1 MKNLEELRRLQEIH
15 APEQLKERTLAA
27 IEQGKEVIDMKQL
40 RRKTRRR
47 IATAVTGVAACFI
60 VAVNAS
66 PAFAL
71 GLADIPALGA
81 LARIVCV
88 RSDIYETADST
99 VTVSVPEVQ
108 GEQTD
113 RVNQLIDE
121 QVKAYEAK
129 AAADLAEYK
138 AAFLATGGTEEEF
151 AAKDIQVKVDYDVKY
166 QSDAVVSF
174 VLTGSQDWN
183 ANTVERH
190 YYNLRLTDGSV
201 ITLKDLLGE
210 NWVEEANTQIKH
222 QMDVHD
228 GASEMKYFT
237 AEEGGFQTVDENT
250 KFYLNEQGQPV
261 VVFDKFEVAPGA
273 MGEPEFTLDLTH

>member
-1 MKNLEELRRLQEIH
+1 MKHLHELSRLRDIP
-15 APEQLKERTLAA
+15 APAGLKERTLRM
-27 IEQGKEVIDMKQL
+27 IEQGKEGIDMRPY
-40 RRKTRRR
+40 RRKTGRR
-47 IATAVTGVAACFI
+47 IAAAAAAVCACFV

-66 PAFAL
+66 PALAL

-88 RSDIYETADST
+88 RCDVYETTDST

-121 QVKAYEAK
+121 QVKAYEDR
-129 AAADLAEYK
+129 AAADIAAYK
-138 AAFLATGGTEEEF
+138 QAFLATGGTEAEF
-151 AAKDIQVKVDYDVKY
+151 DAKDIQVKVDYDVKY

-183 ANTVERH
+183 ASTVERH
-190 YYNLRLTDGSV
+190 YYNLRLTDGSE

-210 NWVEEANTQIKH
+210 NWVEEANAQIKH
-222 QMDVHD
+222 RMDVHD

-273 MGEPEFTLDLTH
+273 MGEPEFTLDLAK

>member
-166 QSDAVVSF
+166 QSDAVISF
-174 VLTGSQDWN
+174 VLTGSQDWS
-183 ANTVERH
+183 ASTVERH
-190 YYNLRLTDGSV
+190 YYNLRLTDGSE

-261 VVFDKFEVAPGA
+261 VDV
-273 MGEPEFTLDLTH
+273 